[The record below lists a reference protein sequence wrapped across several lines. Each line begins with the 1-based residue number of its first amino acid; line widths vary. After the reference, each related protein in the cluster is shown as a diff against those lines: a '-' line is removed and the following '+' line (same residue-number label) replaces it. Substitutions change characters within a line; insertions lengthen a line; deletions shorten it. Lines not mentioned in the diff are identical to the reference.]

1 MNQTS
6 SRAAA
11 VVDTPDGAR
20 WPIAGLFLDALAH
33 RDFPAM
39 ACCLHPDIRFRALV
53 PSGPF
58 ETAGVA
64 DVMSRF
70 RRWFDGDDDFEVVD
84 ASIGQV
90 GTRLYL
96 RWRVR
101 MRSASDPDS
110 GRLVEQHAFA
120 TAGER
125 IESLDLLCSGF
136 HSEFAAPR
144 HQIP

>member
-1 MNQTS
+1 MNETS
-6 SRAAA
+6 SRTTA
-11 VVDTPDGAR
+11 VVDTREGAR

-39 ACCLHPDIRFRALV
+39 ASCLHPDIRFRALV
-53 PSGPF
+53 PPGPF
-58 ETAGVA
+58 EAAGVA
-64 DVMSRF
+64 DAMSRF

-90 GTRLYL
+90 GTCLYL

-101 MRSASDPDS
+101 MRSAGESDS
-110 GRLVEQHAFA
+110 HRLVEQHAFA

-144 HQIP
+144 CSVP